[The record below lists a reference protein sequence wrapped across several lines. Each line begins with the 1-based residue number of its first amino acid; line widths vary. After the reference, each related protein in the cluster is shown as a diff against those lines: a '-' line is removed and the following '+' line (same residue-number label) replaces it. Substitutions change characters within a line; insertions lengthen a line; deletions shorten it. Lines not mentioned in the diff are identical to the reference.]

1 MKAERIK
8 AYLAGVGYST
18 IFGFSFL
25 FTKNALDK
33 VDPLRFIG
41 FRFAVAALA
50 VTTLASLGIVPV
62 SFKGKSFK
70 PLLFVSLLE
79 PVCYFIFE
87 TLGVKHTTAS
97 QAGLMIALIPIF
109 VAVLGA
115 LILNEKL
122 SVPQIF
128 FTVLS
133 VAGVMVIA
141 SSQGA
146 SDVAGSKIG
155 LVLLLG
161 AVISAAFFN
170 IFSRKFSSN
179 YSPFEITFAM
189 MWVGAIFFNGAAF
202 ILFMRSGKV
211 ADYFSPFFDPQVIF
225 ALLYLGLLSSV
236 VAFFLVNFTLSRLPA
251 SRSAVFSN
259 LTTVIS
265 VLAGVVF
272 RREPFTLTH
281 AAGALMILLGVWGTN
296 RFSPEGEKSP
306 RNSGAAC

>member
-1 MKAERIK
+1 
-8 AYLAGVGYST
+8 
-18 IFGFSFL
+18 
-25 FTKNALDK
+25 
-33 VDPLRFIG
+33 
-41 FRFAVAALA
+41 
-50 VTTLASLGIVPV
+50 
-62 SFKGKSFK
+62 
-70 PLLFVSLLE
+70 
-79 PVCYFIFE
+79 
-87 TLGVKHTTAS
+87 
-97 QAGLMIALIPIF
+97 MIALIPIF

-115 LILNEKL
+115 LILKERL

-155 LVLLLG
+155 LALLLG

-170 IFSRKFSSN
+170 IFSRKFSAN

-189 MWVGAIFFNGAAF
+189 MWVGAIFFNGAGF
-202 ILFMRSGKV
+202 LFHIITGK
-211 ADYFSPFFDPQVIF
+211 ASDYFAPLFDPAVVL

-236 VAFFLVNFTLSRLPA
+236 AAFFLVNFTLSRLPA

-265 VLAGVVF
+265 VVAGVVF
-272 RREPFTLTH
+272 RSEPFTLAH
-281 AAGALMILLGVWGTN
+281 AAGASMILLGVWGTN
-296 RFSPEGEKSP
+296 RFSMEEEKSP
-306 RNSGAAC
+306 KFGDHTLSQPGGHL